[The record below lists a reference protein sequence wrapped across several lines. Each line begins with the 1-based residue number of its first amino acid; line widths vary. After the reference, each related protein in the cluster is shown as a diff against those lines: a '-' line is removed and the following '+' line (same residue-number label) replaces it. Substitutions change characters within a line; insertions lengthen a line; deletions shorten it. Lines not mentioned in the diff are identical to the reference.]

1 MQRDTLD
8 QGLPAWAHLEKPSQA
23 TDPALGASGSKIRLC
38 TSSSFPFALWA
49 TPTSQDYP
57 KAPSA
62 AKEINKWH
70 LSLTRS
76 RSTGWRK
83 AKLPLRPNSR
93 LSSGDSSYKTF
104 GTEVSGR
111 SQRHLG
117 EVEGSGGASCFLLP
131 PAAVAAASSARSRSF
146 SCRSRSISRWWCLCS
161 SSITCWCDDSI
172 SARLRSQASCRARER
187 TVGGKGEGFESGRR
201 ITTRSCI
208 GTVRWD
214 VRVRFRLRLGK
225 GSSLRG
231 WLGTGTGRW
240 SWH

>member
-76 RSTGWRK
+76 RSTGWKK

-111 SQRHLG
+111 SQTFGR
-117 EVEGSGGASCFLLP
+117 GGREWGCVLLSAPTCCRCCSLLCKEPLLLLP
-131 PAAVAAASSARSRSF
+131 QP
-146 SCRSRSISRWWCLCS
+146 LH
-161 SSITCWCDDSI
+161 
-172 SARLRSQASCRARER
+172 L
-187 TVGGKGEGFESGRR
+187 
-201 ITTRSCI
+201 
-208 GTVRWD
+208 
-214 VRVRFRLRLGK
+214 
-225 GSSLRG
+225 SLVVP
-231 WLGTGTGRW
+231 LQLL
-240 SWH
+240 HHLLV